1 MTQTVSHFEEV
12 LVQLPQSPRR
22 PVLQALTLIIFVVA
36 AGLAFAC
43 RAGCDYVIYFT
54 KRAASVFLIAVLLLY
69 LVHCAVRTPT
79 VTGKTP

>member
-12 LVQLPQSPRR
+12 HVQRPQSQRA
-22 PVLQALTLIIFVVA
+22 LFLEALTSIIFVVA

-43 RAGCDYVIYFT
+43 RAVCDHVIYFT
-54 KRAASVFLIAVLLLY
+54 KRTAGVFLIFVLLLY
-69 LVHCAVRTPT
+69 LAHCAVRTPI